1 MAAPTPHDAPDD
13 SVEAAV
19 PAEESQAEPAVDP
32 DEDPV
37 KRKFREALE
46 RKRGGAQNAGA
57 AAGDRSKI
65 HGAHGPAAGR
75 RSFRR
80 KSGG

>member
-1 MAAPTPHDAPDD
+1 MTAPVPQETP
-13 SVEAAV
+13 E
-19 PAEESQAEPAVDP
+19 EPAVP
-32 DEDPV
+32 DGAAPEQPEEDPV

-46 RKRGGAQNAGA
+46 RKQATGRTGA
-57 AAGDRSKI
+57 AAGDRTKI